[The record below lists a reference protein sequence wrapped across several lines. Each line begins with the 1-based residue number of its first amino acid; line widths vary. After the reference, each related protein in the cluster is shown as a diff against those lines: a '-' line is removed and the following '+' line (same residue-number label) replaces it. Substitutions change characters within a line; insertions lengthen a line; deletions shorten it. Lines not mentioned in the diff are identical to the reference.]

1 MAGQVHLEITGAI
14 ATLTNDNPEKHNAFD
29 DSMDAE
35 LFAALAEL
43 SGRND
48 IRAIIWRGEGPS
60 WSSGRDVGSI
70 GTNKTEMTHHELIIP
85 AIAYE

>member
-48 IRAIIWRGEGPS
+48 IRAIIWRGEDLHGLRVEML
-60 WSSGRDVGSI
+60 GRSAR
-70 GTNKTEMTHHELIIP
+70 TRRR
-85 AIAYE
+85 